1 MTSPR
6 SCHVFDSCQ
15 INLDLLESHLPCFRN
30 EINKHIGNKGGC
42 SSAKLDAVRHPL
54 RRGYHPQRSQLEAVS
69 WTLLPVEAMNGMS
82 KALINLLR
90 GWPNPQL
97 LPAAAINTASNTVLS
112 DPDIS
117 TPALLYAPDP
127 GYEPL
132 RDRIA
137 EWLTA
142 FYSPKQPIHAE
153 RICVTGGASQNLACI
168 LQVFS
173 DPVYTRNV
181 WMVAPTYFLAC
192 RIFVD
197 SGFQGRL
204 RAVPEDQE
212 GIDLEFLSREI
223 QRSEDAAR
231 AEGNLKPVGAAETV
245 AATLTHERLEVTLS
259 G

>member
-1 MTSPR
+1 
-6 SCHVFDSCQ
+6 
-15 INLDLLESHLPCFRN
+15 
-30 EINKHIGNKGGC
+30 
-42 SSAKLDAVRHPL
+42 
-54 RRGYHPQRSQLEAVS
+54 
-69 WTLLPVEAMNGMS
+69 MS

-97 LPAAAINTASNTVLS
+97 LPAAAINTAANAVLS
-112 DPDIS
+112 DPDVS
-117 TPALLYAPDP
+117 APALLYAPDP

-132 RDRIA
+132 RERIA

-142 FYSPKQPIHAE
+142 FYLPKQPIQAD

-173 DPVYTRNV
+173 DPIYTRNV

-212 GIDLEFLSREI
+212 GINLEYLSCEI

-231 AEGNLKPVGAAETV
+231 AEGNLKPVGAADSV
-245 AATLTHERLEVTLS
+245 VVNLTHKHVEVTLS

>member
-1 MTSPR
+1 
-6 SCHVFDSCQ
+6 
-15 INLDLLESHLPCFRN
+15 
-30 EINKHIGNKGGC
+30 
-42 SSAKLDAVRHPL
+42 
-54 RRGYHPQRSQLEAVS
+54 
-69 WTLLPVEAMNGMS
+69 MNGTS

-97 LPAAAINTASNTVLS
+97 LPAAAINAASNTMLS
-112 DPDIS
+112 EPDIS
-117 TPALLYAPDP
+117 TRALLYAPDA

-132 RDRIA
+132 RERIA

-142 FYSPKQPIHAE
+142 FYLPGQSIQAE
-153 RICVTGGASQNLACI
+153 RICVTGGASQNLAGI

-173 DPVYTRNV
+173 DPIYTRNV

-212 GIDLEFLSREI
+212 GINLEFLSREI

-231 AEGNLKPVGAAETV
+231 GEGNLKPVGAAES
-245 AATLTHERLEVTLS
+245 VTANLK
-259 G
+259 

>member
-1 MTSPR
+1 
-6 SCHVFDSCQ
+6 
-15 INLDLLESHLPCFRN
+15 
-30 EINKHIGNKGGC
+30 
-42 SSAKLDAVRHPL
+42 
-54 RRGYHPQRSQLEAVS
+54 
-69 WTLLPVEAMNGMS
+69 MNGTS

-90 GWPNPQL
+90 GWPNPTL
-97 LPAAAINTASNTVLS
+97 LPAAAVNTASNTVLS

-132 RDRIA
+132 REQIA
-137 EWLTA
+137 DWLTA
-142 FYSPKQPIHAE
+142 FYSPNRAIPPE
-153 RICVTGGASQNLACI
+153 RICITGGASQNLANL

-197 SGFQGRL
+197 SGFHGKL
-204 RAVPEDQE
+204 RAVPEDRE

-231 AEGNLKPVGAAETV
+231 AGGNLEPVGAAAGIWCEFG
-245 AATLTHERLEVTLS
+245 S
-259 G
+259 

>member
-1 MTSPR
+1 
-6 SCHVFDSCQ
+6 
-15 INLDLLESHLPCFRN
+15 
-30 EINKHIGNKGGC
+30 
-42 SSAKLDAVRHPL
+42 
-54 RRGYHPQRSQLEAVS
+54 
-69 WTLLPVEAMNGMS
+69 MNGTS

-97 LPAAAINTASNTVLS
+97 LPAAAINTAANTVLS
-112 DPDIS
+112 EPNIS
-117 TPALLYAPDP
+117 TPALLYAPDL

-132 RDRIA
+132 REEVA

-142 FYSPKQPIHAE
+142 FYSPKQTVQAE
-153 RICVTGGASQNLACI
+153 RLCITGGASQNLASI

-197 SGFQGRL
+197 AGFQGRL

-212 GIDLEFLSREI
+212 GINLDMLSREI

-231 AEGNLKPVGAAETV
+231 AEGNLTPVGEADCCV
-245 AATLTHERLEVTLS
+245 AANPRS
-259 G
+259 